1 MPIVTLEIFPG
12 RGKETK
18 RALAKHMTKA
28 IAETLHVEYSDVI
41 IMIKEI
47 EKENYAGGGE
57 LFCDK

>member
-18 RALAKHMTKA
+18 RNLAQNVA
-28 IAETLHVEYSDVI
+28 QAVSDTLHVNMSDVT

-47 EKENYAGGGE
+47 EKENFSVGGE